1 MIKVSGVSIHSE
13 VFSLGNISFEVGDF
27 CCAALTGKSGAGK
40 TTLLES
46 LCGLRRVSKGSITL
60 GNRDVTSLAP
70 RERRIGYVP
79 QDAALFPASTV
90 RAHLEFGPRLHGWNR
105 PEIDLRVEELAALL
119 QLENLLER
127 LPFGLSGGERKRV
140 AIARALAGKPEV
152 LLLDEPLTG
161 LDRDAREETLARF
174 TQMQVSAPVT
184 TLWVTHHLEELSEI
198 PDAVWEL
205 EKGKLRPGKS

>member
-1 MIKVSGVSIHSE
+1 MIKVRDISIHSE
-13 VFSLGNISFEVGDF
+13 VFSLGNLSFEVCDL
-27 CCAALTGKSGAGK
+27 CCAALIGKSGVGK

-46 LCGLRRVSKGSITL
+46 LCGLRRVSKGSIIL
-60 GNRDVTSLAP
+60 GTRDVTFLPP

-90 RAHLEFGPRLHGWNR
+90 RAHIEFGPRLQQWNR
-105 PEIDLRVEELAALL
+105 SEINLRVEELAALL

-127 LPFGLSGGERKRV
+127 CPFGLSGGEMKRV

-161 LDRDAREETLARF
+161 LDPDARDETLAQL
-174 TQMQVSAPVT
+174 TQVQDSAPVT
-184 TLWVTHHLEELSEI
+184 TLWVTHHIEELGEI

-205 EKGKLRPGKS
+205 ENGELNLGKL